1 MKRGSGIKNLRA
13 FNKALLSKWKWKLIN
28 EREWWWFEALV
39 NRYGERD
46 GYIRKSGRGPSV
58 WWYNIWQLDKTNDNL
73 KEDWL
78 SSRLTKSS
86 W

>member
-39 NRYGERD
+39 NRYSERD
-46 GYIRKSGRGPSV
+46 EYIRKSGRGPYV
-58 WWYNIWQLDKTNDNL
+58 WWHDICQLDKTNDNL

-78 SSRLTKSS
+78 
-86 W
+86 